1 MEWTTQ
7 DPNGFLNAGSRW
19 TKEFS
24 TSKTVRV
31 VLGVI
36 VSSVRE
42 DDLIVWATEQ
52 NDGITRTRPYSGRR
66 TAFNHWEPARP
77 PLFELGHTYTQVLSS
92 ESFEDRRTYQVIHV
106 FGDGEKAGQ
115 VIALDDLE
123 QIAELVQS
131 ERHLYQD
138 ITGERS

>member
-66 TAFNHWEPARP
+66 TAFNHWEPAKAVQ
-77 PLFELGHTYTQVLSS
+77 FEVGHTYRPNTSTSGTTFLVMHVFKR
-92 ESFEDRRTYQVIHV
+92 ETEDRGAR
-106 FGDGEKAGQ
+106 
-115 VIALDDLE
+115 VIALRDGEDAVNLY
-123 QIAELVQS
+123 QS
-131 ERHLYQD
+131 ERGSFED
-138 ITGERS
+138 ITGETS